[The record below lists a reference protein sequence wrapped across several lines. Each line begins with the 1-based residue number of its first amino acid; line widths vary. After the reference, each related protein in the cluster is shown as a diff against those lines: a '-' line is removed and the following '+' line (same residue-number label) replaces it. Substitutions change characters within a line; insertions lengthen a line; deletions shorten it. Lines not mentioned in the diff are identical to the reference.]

1 MTRDPQDTSAEEPD
15 GGNLQ
20 VRFRGGPGRG
30 DRPGLLNSVS
40 DPRSQSRS
48 MLEGADRAGARAMLR
63 AFGMKDEDFEKP
75 QIGVG
80 ATWNRV
86 TPCNAGLADLRQLAA
101 SCLGDRGVMAHE
113 FDTIAVS
120 DGISMGSEGMRASLV
135 SRDWIA
141 DSVELVMRAQGY
153 DGLLAIAGCDKSIPG
168 MLLAMVRV
176 NVPAV
181 FAYAG
186 SLAPGRVDDRD
197 ISLQDVYEAIGA
209 QATGQITAEKLKAI
223 ESAACPG
230 VGTCAG
236 MFSANT
242 MAAVSEALGL
252 TVPDMASP
260 PAAHPDR
267 RRVTVAAAEALLEAI
282 KAGIRPRDIITL
294 ESMENATA
302 VAAALGGSTNACL
315 HLLAIAEEAGVSFS
329 LRNIDDVSRR
339 TPQLTDMKPAGRYMM
354 RELHMAGGV
363 PAVMRQLLAAGLLH
377 GNARTITGRTI
388 AEQIETDAP
397 EKNHPVLRTVASPV
411 KPRGGYAVLR
421 GSLAP
426 EGAVMKIANE
436 TRMKLKGPARCF
448 NSEREAASAVRK
460 GEIHAGDIV
469 VLRYEGPVGGP
480 GMPEMTALTGAIA
493 GTGLGSQ
500 VAVVTDGRFGGGT
513 KGLAVGHVAP
523 EAALGGPIALVR
535 DRDVID
541 IDVEAGRLDV
551 LLSAEEMAARRAAH
565 QPPPPRYTSGVLA
578 KYAKLATSAA
588 RGARCLP

>member
-1 MTRDPQDTSAEEPD
+1 MSK
-15 GGNLQ
+15 
-20 VRFRGGPGRG
+20 V
-30 DRPGLLNSVS
+30 
-40 DPRSQSRS
+40 DPRRHSRA
-48 MLEGADRAGARAMLR
+48 MFEGPDRAGARAMLR
-63 AFGMKDEDFEKP
+63 AFGMKDADFEKP

-86 TPCNAGLADLRQLAA
+86 TPCNAGLGELRQAA
-101 SCLGDRGVMAHE
+101 AAQLRERGVIAHE

-120 DGISMGSEGMRASLV
+120 DGISMGAEGMRASLV

-168 MLLAMVRV
+168 MLLAMIRA

-186 SLAPGRVDDRD
+186 SLAPGRVDDKD

-209 QATGQITAEKLKAI
+209 QATGRITAEKLKSI

-230 VGTCAG
+230 FGTCAG

-242 MAAVSEALGL
+242 MAAISEALGL

-267 RRVTVAAAEALLEAI
+267 ARVTMAAADALIQAI
-282 KAGIRPRDIITL
+282 DAGICPRDVVTL
-294 ESMENATA
+294 ESLENATA

-315 HLLAIAEEAGVSFS
+315 HLLAMAEEAGVAFS
-329 LRNIDDVSRR
+329 LSNIDEVSRR
-339 TPQLTDMKPAGRYMM
+339 TPQLADMKPAGRYMM
-354 RELHMAGGV
+354 RDLHAAGGV
-363 PAVMRQLLAAGLLH
+363 PAVMRLLLAAGLLH
-377 GNARTITGRTI
+377 GNARTITGKTI
-388 AEQIETDAP
+388 AEQIRTEAP
-397 EKNHPVLRTVASPV
+397 ESIHPVLRTIANPV
-411 KPRGGYAVLR
+411 RPRGGYAVLR

-436 TRMKLKGPARCF
+436 TRMRLKGPARCF
-448 NSEREAASAVRK
+448 NSEREAASAVRNGQIRA
-460 GEIHAGDIV
+460 GEVV
-469 VLRYEGPVGGP
+469 VLRHEGPVGGP
-480 GMPEMTALTGAIA
+480 GMPEMTALTGALA
-493 GTGLGSQ
+493 GAGLGAE

-523 EAALGGPIALVR
+523 EAALGGAIALVR
-535 DRDVID
+535 DGDMID

-551 LLSAEEMAARRAAH
+551 LLTTDEMAARRGAY
-565 QPPPPRYTSGVLA
+565 QPPVPRYTTGVLA
-578 KYAKLATSAA
+578 KYAKLASSASFCNSG
-588 RGARCLP
+588 R